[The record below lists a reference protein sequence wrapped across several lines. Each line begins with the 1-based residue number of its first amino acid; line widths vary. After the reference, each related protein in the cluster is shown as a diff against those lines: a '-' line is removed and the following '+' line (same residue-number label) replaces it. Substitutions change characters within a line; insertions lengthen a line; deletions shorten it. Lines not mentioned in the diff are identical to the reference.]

1 VRPCCSACADAG
13 GVGVWLLG
21 KQPEAVSAESRTL
34 LLERASKGT
43 KKFVLGQPPWMLDT
57 KAVQLGFGFY
67 MD

>member
-1 VRPCCSACADAG
+1 M
-13 GVGVWLLG
+13 
-21 KQPEAVSAESRTL
+21 
-34 LLERASKGT
+34 GT

>member
-1 VRPCCSACADAG
+1 
-13 GVGVWLLG
+13 VGVWLLG